1 MYKHTSLDFFM
12 CSCMQ
17 PCLIMI
23 DCTKV
28 RKMVINQILPNGD
41 VLQSTIY
48 FDIDL
53 GTQLTE
59 SQVSK
64 CKNIEPITFI
74 CADICTSEVNLNCWS
89 TPLEGCW
96 ELPSGGFW
104 ELP

>member
-1 MYKHTSLDFFM
+1 
-12 CSCMQ
+12 
-17 PCLIMI
+17 MI

-48 FDIDL
+48 FDIDS
-53 GTQLTE
+53 GNQLTE

-64 CKNIEPITFI
+64 CKNIESINFI
-74 CADICTSEVNLNCWS
+74 CADICTGEITPNCWS
-89 TPLEGCW
+89 TPIEGCW
-96 ELPSGGFW
+96 ELSSGEFW

>member
-1 MYKHTSLDFFM
+1 
-12 CSCMQ
+12 
-17 PCLIMI
+17 MI

-74 CADICTSEVNLNCWS
+74 CADICTSEVNVNCWS

>member
-1 MYKHTSLDFFM
+1 
-12 CSCMQ
+12 
-17 PCLIMI
+17 MI

-48 FDIDL
+48 FNIDT
-53 GTQLTE
+53 GSQLTE

-64 CKNIEPITFI
+64 CKNIESINFI
-74 CADICTSEVNLNCWS
+74 CADICTGEVTPNCWFDVND
-89 TPLEGCW
+89 ECW
-96 ELPSGGFW
+96 ELSSGEFW